1 MTVFSLLPQD
11 MLQYEI
17 NRFLDPVSR
26 MAWNEVLCSDERVFK
41 KFPADYVLK
50 HQILV
55 SNKRYQ
61 RIAQETNYFIENIE
75 LSPLRGRALKRL
87 KLLTRFFNYF
97 TDPQSAISISF
108 TQGLKEM
115 FLEMLDS
122 WAAGAMAIYDY
133 ITLERESEIRAEARK
148 AFDAVSAIPY
158 VRNVSLKGYKSI
170 YSSE

>member
-41 KFPADYVLK
+41 KFPSDYALK

-61 RIAQETNYFIENIE
+61 AIARETNYFIDSIE
-75 LSPLRGRALKRL
+75 VAHITGNTHKLL
-87 KLLTRFFNYF
+87 KLLTHFFNYF

-108 TQGLKEM
+108 THGLKDT
-115 FLEMLDS
+115 FLGMLDF
-122 WAAGAMAIYDY
+122 WATGEMDLYDY
-133 ITLERESEIRAEARK
+133 MTLHQESEIRYQAKK
-148 AFDAVSAIPY
+148 AFDTVSAISY
-158 VRNVSLKGYKSI
+158 IRDISLKGHKSI
-170 YSSE
+170 YS